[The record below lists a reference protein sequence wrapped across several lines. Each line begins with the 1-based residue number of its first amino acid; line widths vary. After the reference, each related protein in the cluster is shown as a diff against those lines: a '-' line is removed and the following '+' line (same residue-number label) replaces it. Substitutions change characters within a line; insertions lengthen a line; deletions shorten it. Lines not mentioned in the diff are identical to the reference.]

1 MASRACVVRAKWDD
15 EAAVW
20 YVSESD
26 LPGLVAE
33 ADNVDALREKV
44 IARVRELAELNGHL
58 IECSK
63 HLVVVQVNYD
73 EALRLEPRNE

>member
-1 MASRACVVRAKWDD
+1 MAPRACVVRAKWDD

-20 YVSESD
+20 YVSDSD

-33 ADNVDALREKV
+33 ADSVDALREKV

-58 IECSK
+58 IEWTAGDEIPV
-63 HLVVVQVNYD
+63 HLLAERVDKVRVSG
-73 EALRLEPRNE
+73 